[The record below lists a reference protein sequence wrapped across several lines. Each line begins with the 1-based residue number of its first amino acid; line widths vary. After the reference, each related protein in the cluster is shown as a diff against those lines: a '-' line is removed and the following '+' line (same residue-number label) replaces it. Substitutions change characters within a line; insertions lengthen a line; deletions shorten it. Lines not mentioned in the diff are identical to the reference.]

1 MTAPNCLRRVNSQS
15 WDGQILVWRDVL
27 ETLRGLSKKF
37 GQDGQ
42 LETGS
47 DDLKWLSHLAILST
61 IMVQSK
67 NGSHNNSSYHVFL
80 FLSRVFHEFAQMWIS
95 MFFFSWLLS
104 GLVPSFRDLVA
115 LDRKI
120 SRLSFQLTNSRVR
133 HKTDVEKRLSAE
145 RCRQL
150 WSSILQDCRF
160 MKCFQVWGWLQPSWW
175 RVNLSRTSF
184 NGNSS
189 GKPQLICQCIKWC
202 ILYSN
207 DLQRNQI
214 GHLRWFLVGMD
225 FFPVSK
231 RKVAICQRT
240 WTREQN
246 WSPLIRQL
254 HKSCY

>member
-1 MTAPNCLRRVNSQS
+1 MIWKEHHAIKLTIFL
-15 WDGQILVWRDVL
+15 
-27 ETLRGLSKKF
+27 LS
-37 GQDGQ
+37 
-42 LETGS
+42 
-47 DDLKWLSHLAILST
+47 
-61 IMVQSK
+61 
-67 NGSHNNSSYHVFL
+67 
-80 FLSRVFHEFAQMWIS
+80 SRVFSRICPNVNFHV
-95 MFFFSWLLS
+95 FFSWLLS

-150 WSSILQDCRF
+150 WASILQDCRF
-160 MKCFQVWGWLQPSWW
+160 MKCFRVWGWLQPSWW

-214 GHLRWFLVGMD
+214 GHLRWFLVGII
-225 FFPVSK
+225 FFPVSN

-240 WTREQN
+240 WTKEQTG
-246 WSPLIRQL
+246 SPLIRQL
-254 HKSCY
+254 HTSCY

>member
-1 MTAPNCLRRVNSQS
+1 MGHIIIAVIP
-15 WDGQILVWRDVL
+15 
-27 ETLRGLSKKF
+27 
-37 GQDGQ
+37 
-42 LETGS
+42 
-47 DDLKWLSHLAILST
+47 
-61 IMVQSK
+61 
-67 NGSHNNSSYHVFL
+67 YVF
-80 FLSRVFHEFAQMWIS
+80 FFYPGFFHEFAQMWIS

-160 MKCFQVWGWLQPSWW
+160 MKCFRVWGWLQPSWW
-175 RVNLSRTSF
+175 RVNLSRTSC

-189 GKPQLICQCIKWC
+189 GKPQLIRQCIKWC

-240 WTREQN
+240 WTKEQN
-246 WSPLIRQL
+246 GSPLIRQL
-254 HKSCY
+254 HTSCY

>member
-1 MTAPNCLRRVNSQS
+1 MIWKEHHAIKLTIFL
-15 WDGQILVWRDVL
+15 
-27 ETLRGLSKKF
+27 LS
-37 GQDGQ
+37 
-42 LETGS
+42 
-47 DDLKWLSHLAILST
+47 
-61 IMVQSK
+61 
-67 NGSHNNSSYHVFL
+67 
-80 FLSRVFHEFAQMWIS
+80 SRVFSRICPNVNFHV
-95 MFFFSWLLS
+95 FFSWLLS

-214 GHLRWFLVGMD
+214 GHLRWFLVGIIFFSGIEQESCNLSKNMNEGTNWISIDSTVAYQLLLVDALLMLAHVD
-225 FFPVSK
+225 FSTSFQV
-231 RKVAICQRT
+231 
-240 WTREQN
+240 
-246 WSPLIRQL
+246 IRWV
-254 HKSCY
+254 